1 MKIIIRHL
9 LILPLLILIVS
20 CKENNE
26 SGTQQLQK
34 TISISDTS
42 LVVVATD
49 IITEVVVKQKPGG
62 DPWELEKVQ
71 GYNGNIMIDKIF
83 DDIYETRLKVYEY
96 HSGLELT
103 ANDVKLIEKDF
114 NSDRS
119 LIGKIQ
125 FTEDWYFDPQTD
137 AIVKDIKSIVFGVEL
152 KEESGNVYGYK
163 ALFQVKY
170 K

>member
-1 MKIIIRHL
+1 MKTIIRFLFIFPILIIIA
-9 LILPLLILIVS
+9 S
-20 CKENNE
+20 CNGNNE
-26 SGTQQLQK
+26 GGTQPLQK
-34 TISISDTS
+34 TESISDTS
-42 LVVVATD
+42 LIVVAKD
-49 IITEVVVKQKPGG
+49 IITEVIVKQKADG

-83 DDIYETRLKVYEY
+83 EDIYQDRLQVYDY

-103 ANDVKLIEKDF
+103 VKDVKQLEKDI
-114 NSDRS
+114 NEDRS

-125 FTEDWYFDPQTD
+125 FTEDWYFDPETD

-152 KEESGNVYGYK
+152 KEDSGNVYGYK
-163 ALFQVKY
+163 ALFQVKL